1 MNIVGILRMILI
13 FLHLKKISGGFMKKN
28 IFLVLLIIFIS
39 GCSRTMKCNL
49 HIDNNKF
56 SVDKNYKVK
65 YSGKNIIDVNVFEK
79 YVVNDDFL
87 NTFDNMFIYIKGQYE
102 GFNIPYTVDIKDNT
116 YVLKSNFSSDILT
129 DEAIQDLLGEN
140 NISSYKSKLEESGFK
155 CK

>member
-1 MNIVGILRMILI
+1 MIFYAFINSERLAFINSNTTQIIVKQNKLCYIT
-13 FLHLKKISGGFMKKN
+13 N
-28 IFLVLLIIFIS
+28 DDNDN
-39 GCSRTMKCNL
+39 NL
-49 HIDNNKF
+49 HIHD
-56 SVDKNYKVK
+56 
-65 YSGKNIIDVNVFEK
+65 
-79 YVVNDDFL
+79 L